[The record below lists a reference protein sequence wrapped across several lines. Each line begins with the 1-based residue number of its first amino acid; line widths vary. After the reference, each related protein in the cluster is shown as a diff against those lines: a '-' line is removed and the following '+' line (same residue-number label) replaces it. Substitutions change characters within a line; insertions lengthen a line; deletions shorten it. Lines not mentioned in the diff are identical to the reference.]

1 MRRSWIPGL
10 VLLAV
15 AAAACGSGYTQEEVD
30 ALVAEAVES
39 AVGESQDELIS
50 EAEAQAQV
58 LEAEKQASLQAAVDT
73 CTSSS
78 PGGDGYITV
87 DEGGMFMEGEGN
99 ETLGTSYETIS
110 CVLAELNTPSSVIGR
125 IENTNS
131 TMGLVEGAW
140 GIYEADWSYHPDNG
154 LAIHIQVTS

>member
-1 MRRSWIPGL
+1 VKRLWIVGL
-10 VLLAV
+10 VVLAV
-15 AAAACGSGYTQEEVD
+15 AASACGGGYTQGEVD
-30 ALVAEAVES
+30 ALVAEAVGS
-39 AVGESQDELIS
+39 AAEESQDELIS

-58 LEAEKQASLQAAVDT
+58 LEAENQASLQAAVDT

-78 PGGDGYITV
+78 SGGDSYITV
-87 DEGGMFMEGEGN
+87 DAGGMFMEGKGAESP
-99 ETLGTSYETIS
+99 GTSYETIA

-125 IENTNS
+125 IDNTNS
-131 TMGLVEGAW
+131 TMGLVEGSW

>member
-1 MRRSWIPGL
+1 VKRLWIVGL
-10 VLLAV
+10 VVLAV
-15 AAAACGSGYTQEEVD
+15 AASACGGGYTQGEVD

-39 AVGESQDELIS
+39 AAGSQDELIS

-73 CTSSS
+73 CNSSS
-78 PGGDGYITV
+78 FGGDSYITV
-87 DEGGMFMEGEGN
+87 DEGGMFMEGAGDEN
-99 ETLGTSYETIS
+99 PGTSYETIA
-110 CVLAELNTPSSVIGR
+110 CVLAELNTPLSVMGR

-131 TMGLVEGAW
+131 TMGLVEGSW